1 MYTPFRLIV
10 LAGVL
15 LVVLAACSSTA
26 APIPTRSSPPT
37 TTPATAA
44 IVPTATTGPTAAPTA
59 QAPASVD
66 LGVELDT
73 MLQKIEAKDLLNG
86 AVLVARDGQIILSK
100 GYGLADHDQKIA
112 NTPQTRFPIVGLTE
126 QFTALAVLMLQE
138 QGKLNLQDNICQYLS
153 ACPDAWQAITIHHLL
168 THSSGLPD
176 FINSPE
182 FHVAM
187 DKPMS
192 RAQVIALFKDKPLDF
207 KPGEKPHDN
216 IAGIVLLGE
225 IIERA
230 SGQTY
235 QAFVQQNILDA
246 LKMADTTY
254 GSTGS
259 AEALGYETSVYAAD
273 PIDVTNLFASGAYYS
288 TVEDL
293 YRWRQALGSEQ
304 LVSRESWDAMFKNQ
318 LPFPNSPDFG
328 YGYGFVVGKYFERP
342 YFGNSRLV
350 VGVSKHV
357 RRFPGRRVD
366 GDLPGQSGEQ

>member
-1 MYTPFRLIV
+1 
-10 LAGVL
+10 
-15 LVVLAACSSTA
+15 
-26 APIPTRSSPPT
+26 
-37 TTPATAA
+37 
-44 IVPTATTGPTAAPTA
+44 
-59 QAPASVD
+59 
-66 LGVELDT
+66 

-100 GYGLADHDQKIA
+100 GYGLADHDQKVA

-153 ACPDAWQAITIHHLL
+153 ACPDAWQTITIHHLL

-192 RAQVIALFKDKPLDF
+192 RAQVSALFKDKPLDF

-216 IAGIVLLGE
+216 IAGTVLLGE

-230 SGQTY
+230 SGQAY
-235 QAFVQQNILDA
+235 RAFVQQQILDP
-246 LKMADTTY
+246 LQMADTTY
-254 GSTGS
+254 GATGNN
-259 AEALGYETSVYAAD
+259 EALGYETSVYAAD
-273 PIDVTNLFASGAYYS
+273 PIDVTNLFAAGAYYS

-318 LPFPNSPDFG
+318 LPFPDSPEFG
-328 YGYGFVVGKYFERP
+328 YGYGFVVGQYLDRP
-342 YFGNSRLV
+342 YRGASSQLWGFQAVFDDFPADQVTVILLGNQENSSPNTVTDLIEKKV
-350 VGVSKHV
+350 LGVK
-357 RRFPGRRVD
+357 
-366 GDLPGQSGEQ
+366 